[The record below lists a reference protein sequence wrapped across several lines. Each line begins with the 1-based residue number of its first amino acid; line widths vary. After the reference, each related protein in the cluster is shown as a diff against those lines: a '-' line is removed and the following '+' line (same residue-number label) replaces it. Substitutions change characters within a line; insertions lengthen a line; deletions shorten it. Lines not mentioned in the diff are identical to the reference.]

1 MSLKL
6 FPPWSHGEPDGLA
19 EVRLWLVQKQDSIA
33 MTVVKDISLNSL
45 YGCN

>member
-6 FPPWSHGEPDGLA
+6 FPPWSHGEPDELA

-33 MTVVKDISLNSL
+33 TIVAKDISMNS
-45 YGCN
+45 